1 MGRPTKLTTKTQA
14 AICENLARGMTQAHA
29 AQAAGISERTFYYW
43 KGAGEKAEKE
53 NREDEFLQFL
63 QSLKKANAEFEKTG
77 TGVLYRASTEESGE
91 TTTTRKVIPVIDE
104 FGVPQCTSVT
114 GGMPSSVRYCRTARL
129 TTSGDCFPQA
139 VS

>member
-1 MGRPTKLTTKTQA
+1 MGRPTKLTAKTQA

-43 KGAGEKAEKE
+43 KGAGEKTEKE
-53 NREDEFLQFL
+53 NREDEFL

-77 TGVLYRASTEESGE
+77 TGVLYRAFTEESGE
-91 TTTTRKVIPVIDE
+91 TTTTPQ
-104 FGVPQCTSVT
+104 GVSPRSTSSGCLSTSVT
-114 GGMPSSVRYCRTARL
+114 GGMPSSARYCRTARL